1 LSLTGI
7 AKGDADAMAMA
18 MGADV
23 ERTYDLSDEATA
35 NVGVDDDFTSV
46 QWFES
51 LRRLEEAIAKL
62 EAFEPNVTEDTRV
75 YGQLDGKF
83 TRVMAYDLP
92 PYAPDAYED
101 SIEESNSLE
110 EMDPERVRTAEE
122 IARSIA
128 SDSGSVIDTGS
139 NNGSDGESSGVAP
152 GTDAD
157 QSDDVVH
164 ATTHKPVSIDL
175 KATVDAFRM
184 RRSTGRSTRSSNA
197 KGSFEKGETGNLES
211 ESTFDS
217 SDESTFDSD
226 DDNIVRAGPGADFPL
241 VDEGEMLSMYDELLK
256 MLNGESFYFYVSTRA
271 IRLTSSV
278 LFNTDGHAALL
289 AAYKLR
295 RQMQVAA
302 ELVAATEKID
312 PSGIRTAVQ
321 TAKANGAPHSTVV
334 AAEEKLRALEDEISA
349 FIRAKR
355 RSGSD
360 SLLPAPKQGWSGAG
374 RHVWY
379 VYFIIILVYR
389 SYGRL
394 D

>member
-1 LSLTGI
+1 MSLTGI

-92 PYAPDAYED
+92 PYAPDAYD
-101 SIEESNSLE
+101 DVIEESNSLE
-110 EMDPERVRTAEE
+110 SMDPERVRTAEE

-128 SDSGSVIDTGS
+128 SDSGSVIDTGY
-139 NNGSDGESSGVAP
+139 NNGSDGSSGVAP

-197 KGSFEKGETGNLES
+197 TKSFENETESLES
-211 ESTFDS
+211 ENTFDS

-226 DDNIVRAGPGADFPL
+226 ESIVRAGPGADFPL
-241 VDEGEMLSMYDELLK
+241 VDEAEMLSMYDELLK
-256 MLNGESFYFYVSTRA
+256 MLNGEF
-271 IRLTSSV
+271 LL
-278 LFNTDGHAALL
+278 LFLHTGN
-289 AAYKLR
+289 
-295 RQMQVAA
+295 
-302 ELVAATEKID
+302 
-312 PSGIRTAVQ
+312 
-321 TAKANGAPHSTVV
+321 
-334 AAEEKLRALEDEISA
+334 
-349 FIRAKR
+349 
-355 RSGSD
+355 
-360 SLLPAPKQGWSGAG
+360 
-374 RHVWY
+374 
-379 VYFIIILVYR
+379 
-389 SYGRL
+389 
-394 D
+394 

>member
-1 LSLTGI
+1 MSLTGI

-92 PYAPDAYED
+92 PYAPDAYD
-101 SIEESNSLE
+101 DVIEESNSLE
-110 EMDPERVRTAEE
+110 SMDPERVRTAEE

-139 NNGSDGESSGVAP
+139 NNGSDGSSGVAP

-197 KGSFEKGETGNLES
+197 KGSFENETGNLES

-226 DDNIVRAGPGADFPL
+226 ESIVRAGPGADFPL
-241 VDEGEMLSMYDELLK
+241 VDEAEMLSMYDELLK
-256 MLNGESFYFYVSTRA
+256 MLNGEF
-271 IRLTSSV
+271 LL
-278 LFNTDGHAALL
+278 LFLHTGN
-289 AAYKLR
+289 
-295 RQMQVAA
+295 
-302 ELVAATEKID
+302 
-312 PSGIRTAVQ
+312 
-321 TAKANGAPHSTVV
+321 
-334 AAEEKLRALEDEISA
+334 
-349 FIRAKR
+349 
-355 RSGSD
+355 
-360 SLLPAPKQGWSGAG
+360 
-374 RHVWY
+374 
-379 VYFIIILVYR
+379 
-389 SYGRL
+389 
-394 D
+394 

>member
-1 LSLTGI
+1 
-7 AKGDADAMAMA
+7 MAMA

-92 PYAPDAYED
+92 PYAPDAYD
-101 SIEESNSLE
+101 DVIEESNSLE
-110 EMDPERVRTAEE
+110 SMDPERVRTAEE

-128 SDSGSVIDTGS
+128 SDSGSVIDTGY
-139 NNGSDGESSGVAP
+139 NNGSDGSSGVAP

-197 KGSFEKGETGNLES
+197 KGSFENETGNLES

-226 DDNIVRAGPGADFPL
+226 ESIVRAGPGADFPL
-241 VDEGEMLSMYDELLK
+241 VDEAEMLSMYDELLK
-256 MLNGESFYFYVSTRA
+256 MLNGEF
-271 IRLTSSV
+271 LL
-278 LFNTDGHAALL
+278 LFLHTGN
-289 AAYKLR
+289 
-295 RQMQVAA
+295 
-302 ELVAATEKID
+302 
-312 PSGIRTAVQ
+312 
-321 TAKANGAPHSTVV
+321 
-334 AAEEKLRALEDEISA
+334 
-349 FIRAKR
+349 
-355 RSGSD
+355 
-360 SLLPAPKQGWSGAG
+360 
-374 RHVWY
+374 
-379 VYFIIILVYR
+379 
-389 SYGRL
+389 
-394 D
+394 

>member
-1 LSLTGI
+1 MSLTGI

-197 KGSFEKGETGNLES
+197 KGSFENETGNLES

-226 DDNIVRAGPGADFPL
+226 ESIVRAGPGADFPL

-256 MLNGESFYFYVSTRA
+256 MLNGEF
-271 IRLTSSV
+271 
-278 LFNTDGHAALL
+278 LF
-289 AAYKLR
+289 
-295 RQMQVAA
+295 
-302 ELVAATEKID
+302 IS
-312 PSGIRTAVQ
+312 PSGQ
-321 TAKANGAPHSTVV
+321 
-334 AAEEKLRALEDEISA
+334 
-349 FIRAKR
+349 
-355 RSGSD
+355 
-360 SLLPAPKQGWSGAG
+360 
-374 RHVWY
+374 
-379 VYFIIILVYR
+379 
-389 SYGRL
+389 L

>member
-1 LSLTGI
+1 MSLTGI

-164 ATTHKPVSIDL
+164 ATTHTPVSIDL

-197 KGSFEKGETGNLES
+197 KGSFEKGETGSLES
-211 ESTFDS
+211 ENTFDS

-241 VDEGEMLSMYDELLK
+241 VDEAEMLSMYDELLK
-256 MLNGESFYFYVSTRA
+256 MLPVVIESVVPIGLGAHLGPVPAVEHGHGHRQGHELAGAPQHTGGA
-271 IRLTSSV
+271 PLVVKLLEGTQGIGVV
-278 LFNTDGHAALL
+278 LC
-289 AAYKLR
+289 
-295 RQMQVAA
+295 
-302 ELVAATEKID
+302 E
-312 PSGIRTAVQ
+312 
-321 TAKANGAPHSTVV
+321 TAKAAESVIEAFRGLDANILVQEFIKEAGGADI
-334 AAEEKLRALEDEISA
+334 RALVVGDKVIARGELTSHGSAED
-349 FIRAKR
+349 RLCVR
-355 RSGSD
+355 V
-360 SLLPAPKQGWSGAG
+360 LGATG
-374 RHVWY
+374 AA
-379 VYFIIILVYR
+379 
-389 SYGRL
+389 
-394 D
+394 

>member
-92 PYAPDAYED
+92 PYAPDAYD
-101 SIEESNSLE
+101 DVIEESNSLE
-110 EMDPERVRTAEE
+110 SMDPERVRTAEE

-128 SDSGSVIDTGS
+128 SDSGSVIDTGY
-139 NNGSDGESSGVAP
+139 NNGSDGSSGVAP

-197 KGSFEKGETGNLES
+197 KGSFENETGNLES

-226 DDNIVRAGPGADFPL
+226 ESIVHAGPGADFPL
-241 VDEGEMLSMYDELLK
+241 VDEAEMLSMYDELLK
-256 MLNGESFYFYVSTRA
+256 MLNGEF
-271 IRLTSSV
+271 LL
-278 LFNTDGHAALL
+278 LFLHTGN
-289 AAYKLR
+289 
-295 RQMQVAA
+295 
-302 ELVAATEKID
+302 
-312 PSGIRTAVQ
+312 
-321 TAKANGAPHSTVV
+321 
-334 AAEEKLRALEDEISA
+334 
-349 FIRAKR
+349 
-355 RSGSD
+355 
-360 SLLPAPKQGWSGAG
+360 
-374 RHVWY
+374 
-379 VYFIIILVYR
+379 
-389 SYGRL
+389 
-394 D
+394 